1 MTYGEFKQL
10 DYSDDTQMEYVLTE
24 VLFKGLLNV
33 NVVLSAYSGAVERD
47 RCIRRLRF
55 EEACVNLMQLLNGNY
70 TGEDLKE
77 AQQRAVHT
85 LNMTETLAKNVLN
98 SKYNYTGDVKK
109 KWDEFCKTIYG
120 EEL

>member
-1 MTYGEFKQL
+1 MTFGEFKQL
-10 DYSDDTQMEYVLTE
+10 DYPDDTPMEYVLTE

-33 NVVLSAYSGAVERD
+33 NVVLSAYSRAVERD
-47 RCIRRLRF
+47 RHIRRMRF
-55 EEACVNLMQLLNGNY
+55 EEACINLTQLLNGNY
-70 TGEDLKE
+70 KGGYLKE

-85 LNMTETLAKNVLN
+85 LNMTETLPKNILN
-98 SKYNYTGDVKK
+98 DKYDYTGDVKK